1 MNGAEE
7 IASSFVVTGGDGT
20 ELLELGEKSFRS
32 DGAPDTGACPRGAG
46 SGGCGVKG
54 SRSVCPRFPTAQ
66 SAAFARH
73 RLGPPGRHPPGS
85 SAARHRR
92 RRGRG
97 FGRGEVKPGR
107 IAQSVHRGGDLR
119 AQFTAATSDG
129 LAYFRPLPEG
139 AGTVRVSTNEGRIH
153 PDPLVV
159 RLFRPSAKHAL
170 PHPRLAPAREP
181 EVHHAEIPETLGQ
194 VAPRDAC
201 PISVQHRFHKQAVV
215 CGSDP
220 HVPSTSRQQILDAVP
235 WVVSQCVSL
244 FHRSILRR
252 LGSAQRG

>member
-1 MNGAEE
+1 MARQIQVPVQGALDQVGAARRDHDLFARVFQRLNQPLLRV
-7 IASSFVVTGGDGT
+7 IGFVRQDGIRR
-20 ELLELGEKSFRS
+20 GVRQQ
-32 DGAPDTGACPRGAG
+32 DIGAG
-46 SGGCGVKG
+46 EVVGLAG
-54 SRSVCPRFPTAQ
+54 
-66 SAAFARH
+66 
-73 RLGPPGRHPPGS
+73 
-85 SAARHRR
+85 
-92 RRGRG
+92 
-97 FGRGEVKPGR
+97 GEVKPGR
-107 IAQSVHRGGDLR
+107 IAQSVHLGMDLR
-119 AQFTAATSDG
+119 AQSTAATSDG

-139 AGTVRVSTNEGRIH
+139 TGTVRVSTNEGRIH

-181 EVHHAEIPETLGQ
+181 EVHHAEIPETFGQ
-194 VAPRDAC
+194 GAPRDAGS
-201 PISVQHRFHKQAVV
+201 ISVPHGFHKQALV

-220 HVPSTSRQQILDAVP
+220 HVLSTSRQPILDAVP